1 MKTRAIRAIR
11 INLGN
16 LNKKASEAKVP
27 SPLKREGSETQRVSK
42 KEDLKTRK
50 VEAHSEVILQLKKLI
65 KFTDL

>member
-16 LNKKASEAKVP
+16 LNRKASEAKVP

-50 VEAHSEVILQLKKLI
+50 VLQSEDLKPQSK
-65 KFTDL
+65 K